1 MSKFEDGSYGSL
13 TSVALMGKIMAGR
26 CKMNYTRAVAGKGYI
41 PEGKT
46 PKTMTEPADY
56 VMEAKIV
63 SVSNPVDGECQ
74 VTVQINSS
82 DVEKGF
88 YVTCIVLFAEDPDE
102 GEVPYTYLSL
112 ENEPEWIRP
121 SSSIVG
127 KLATFDLIAAVGD
140 VDTVTAVI
148 DANSIATKA
157 TVERMIAEA
166 ILQRDI
172 VIPTTEWLENIEG
185 GEGGVYIDVA
195 QENITE
201 KMIPLVSIFPSDM
214 SIARACGMST
224 TVETINGAVRF
235 FADKVP
241 EKEIKASIVL
251 LRAYDSIVG
260 DIVNDDDSINIK
272 ELYKNYVATNEEVEK
287 VLDEVFQQ

>member
-1 MSKFEDGSYGSL
+1 MFEDGSYSCSKG
-13 TSVALMGKIMAGR
+13 VALIAKVLAGR
-26 CKMNYTRAVAGKGYI
+26 CEMNYTRAAVGKGSI

-56 VMEAKIV
+56 VMEAKIAAV
-63 SVSNPVDGECQ
+63 TNPVNGECQ

-88 YVTCIVLFAEDPDE
+88 FATGILLYAQDPDE
-102 GEVPYTYLSL
+102 GEIPYTYLML
-112 ENEPEWIRP
+112 ENGPEWIRP
-121 SSSIVG
+121 SSSVVG
-127 KLATFDLIAAVGD
+127 KLATFDIVAAVGD
-140 VDTVTAVI
+140 VDTVTAQIDSDVI
-148 DANSIATKA
+148 VTKA
-157 TVERMIAEA
+157 TVEKMIFESIAR
-166 ILQRDI
+166 RDI
-172 VIPTTEWLENIEG
+172 IIPITGWQTNAEG

-201 KMIPLVSIFPSDM
+201 KMIPIVSIFPSDM

-251 LRAYDSIVG
+251 LRAYDGIAG
-260 DIVNDDDSINIK
+260 DIANDDDSINIK